1 MTQTVTSPDGTTI
14 AFEKTGSGPAV
25 IVIGGAFNT
34 RQSAADI
41 AAVLAVHFSVYSY
54 DRRGRGDSS
63 DNSDNSAASS
73 AGGSAGANTAAS
85 TSPASSMELEL
96 QDLAVLIDAAGGSA
110 ALYGH
115 SSGGILAL
123 EAAASGLPVTQVAA
137 FEPPLVPAANIGTM
151 DQWRAEMR
159 AAVDADD
166 RERAA
171 KLFLQGTGADQA
183 TIDGMSQLPW
193 WQGMLAIAH
202 TLPYDLALLG
212 DGTVPAERY
221 AAINVPTVVLYGSD
235 SFPWAADVATR
246 VSAAVPDAKTVAI
259 QGQNHDVDAAT
270 IAPALTELFLAG

>member
-1 MTQTVTSPDGTTI
+1 MTLTVTSSDGSTI

-34 RQSAADI
+34 RQSAANI
-41 AAVLAVHFSVYSY
+41 AAVLAAHFSVYSY
-54 DRRGRGDSS
+54 DRRGRGGS
-63 DNSDNSAASS
+63 SDNSAATS
-73 AGGSAGANTAAS
+73 ADGHTGANTGTAS
-85 TSPASSMELEL
+85 PVELEL
-96 QDLAVLIDAAGGSA
+96 DDLAAVIDAAGGSA

-115 SSGGILAL
+115 SSGAILAL
-123 EAAASGLPVTQVAA
+123 EAAARGLSVTQVAA

-151 DQWRAEMR
+151 DQWRADMR

-171 KLFLQGTGADQA
+171 KLFMQGTGADQA

-193 WQGMLAIAH
+193 WPGMLSIAH

-212 DGTVPAERY
+212 DGSVPAERY
-221 AAINVPTVVLYGSD
+221 AAITAPTLVLYGTD

-246 VSAAVPDAKTVAI
+246 VSAAIPDAKTVAI
-259 QGQNHDVDAAT
+259 QGQTHDVDAAT
-270 IAPALTELFLAG
+270 IAPALTELFLTA